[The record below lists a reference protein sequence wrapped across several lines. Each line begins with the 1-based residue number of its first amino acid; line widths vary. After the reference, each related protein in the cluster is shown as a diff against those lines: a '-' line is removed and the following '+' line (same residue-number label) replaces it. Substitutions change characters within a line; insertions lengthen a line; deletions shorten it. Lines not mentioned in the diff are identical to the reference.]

1 MTQIERERRGCA
13 SGPMLHMLCK
23 GVGRAL
29 AASVMP
35 LAAVVIALACG
46 AVLLAMNGF
55 NGWDVV
61 EVMLLGVFQDFRSLS
76 EILLKAVP
84 LILIGAGLCVAFRC
98 NMWNIGAEGQLYAGA
113 VAATLVGT
121 GFEGLSP
128 WLHVPAVLV
137 AGAMG
142 GAIWAGIA
150 GWLKVRFHA
159 SEIVTTIMLNYVAL
173 IATSWLVTGP
183 MKDSRAAY
191 PQSARLL
198 RESWVPDLIPGTRLH
213 IGIVIAILLAVAL
226 YVFLYRSSAGY
237 AVRVVGIN
245 PDAAR
250 YAGMNAGRKMML
262 AMCISGA
269 MAGLAGAFEVA
280 GVTHRLYQNISPGYG
295 FEGIA
300 VALLAANNPLGAIL
314 SGGLFAVLRSGSEL
328 MQITSQVPQ
337 VLVQVIQG
345 IVILSVVA
353 FMLASS
359 GRAGRKPF
367 RKPARRKPCKTS

>member
-1 MTQIERERRGCA
+1 MSMTQIERDG
-13 SGPMLHMLCK
+13 K
-23 GVGRAL
+23 GVSSAPVLHRMGRAL
-29 AASVMP
+29 AAGALALARP
-35 LAAVVIALACG
+35 AAAVATALTFG
-46 AVLLAMNGF
+46 AVLLALNGF
-55 NGWDVV
+55 NGSDVFN
-61 EVMLLGVFQDFRSLS
+61 VMIVGVFQDFRSVS

-98 NMWNIGAEGQLYAGA
+98 KMWNIGAEGQLYLGA
-113 VAATLVGT
+113 VAATLVGVS
-121 GFEGLSP
+121 FEGLSP
-128 WLHVPAVLV
+128 WLHVPAVLI
-137 AGAMG
+137 AGALG
-142 GAIWAGIA
+142 GAVWAGIA
-150 GWLKVRFHA
+150 GWLKVRFQA

-183 MKDSRAAY
+183 MKDSKADY

-198 RESWVPDLIPGTRLH
+198 RDSWIPDLIPGTRLH
-213 IGIVIAILLAVAL
+213 IGIVIAIVLAIVL
-226 YVFLYRSSAGY
+226 YVYLYRSSAGY

-245 PDAAR
+245 PHAAR
-250 YAGMNAGRKMML
+250 YAGMNAGRNMMV

-300 VALLAANNPLGAIL
+300 VALLAGNNPLGAIL

-337 VLVQVIQG
+337 VLVSVIQG

-353 FMLASS
+353 FAAIRLLPRR
-359 GRAGRKPF
+359 RA
-367 RKPARRKPCKTS
+367 